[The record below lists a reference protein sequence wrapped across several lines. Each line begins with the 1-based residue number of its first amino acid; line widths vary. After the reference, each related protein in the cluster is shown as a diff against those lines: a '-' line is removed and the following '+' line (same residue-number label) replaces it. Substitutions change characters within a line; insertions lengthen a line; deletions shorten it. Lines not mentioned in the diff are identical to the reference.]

1 MDKLVYY
8 KYFINEDINTQE
20 DIRIIEDVFME
31 IIDDNL
37 IYKVD
42 TIDATTSGDGLFYKM
57 YETRKDI
64 RFRIFFGMRYGGA
77 CDIKFPSEV
86 INKVIEESKIASDR
100 LERIG
105 FDVKQEF
112 GLLET
117 RKDPMFIDTIIN
129 FRKF

>member
-8 KYFINEDINTQE
+8 KYFMNEHITQE

-31 IIDDNL
+31 VIDDNL

-42 TIDATTSGDGLFYKM
+42 AIDATTSGDGLFYKM

-64 RFRIFFGMRYGGA
+64 RFRIFFGIRYGGA
-77 CDIKFPSEV
+77 CDIKFSSEV
-86 INKVIEESKIASDR
+86 INKVIEESKIASAR
-100 LERIG
+100 LERVG
-105 FDVKQEF
+105 FDIKQEF
-112 GLLET
+112 GRLET
-117 RKDPMFIDTIIN
+117 RKDPMFIDTIIS